1 MVTLTTDRVVGII
14 SSKVNPHQIMVSRI
28 DQEVVATGDRIVTV
42 SLIQVDTGNL
52 QIEVGTNNSLVG
64 AGDMI
69 DREEEAISSNQV
81 VGDINKVVGVMAN
94 KVSSLIKLERT
105 LCVFRTPFTP
115 SPTVGQ

>member
-1 MVTLTTDRVVGII
+1 MVMARMVILTTDRVVGII

-52 QIEVGTNNSLVG
+52 QIEVGTNNSLVV
-64 AGDMI
+64 DMI

-81 VGDINKVVGVMAN
+81 VGDINKVVGAMVN
-94 KVSSLIKLERT
+94 KVSRLI
-105 LCVFRTPFTP
+105 
-115 SPTVGQ
+115 